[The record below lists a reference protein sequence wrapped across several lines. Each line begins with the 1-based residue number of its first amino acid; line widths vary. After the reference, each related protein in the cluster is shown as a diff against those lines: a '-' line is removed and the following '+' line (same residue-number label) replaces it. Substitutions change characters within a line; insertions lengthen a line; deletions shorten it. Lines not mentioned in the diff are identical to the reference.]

1 LVDDIWKGLG
11 EQGSF
16 QPVTEQLEWRRWCDM
31 TSCGRLFHIFT
42 TKNGRGQ
49 AY

>member
-16 QPVTEQLEWRRWCDM
+16 QPVTEQLEWRRWCDIM
-31 TSCGRLFHIFT
+31 WQSVPYLHNQKWAWSGLL
-42 TKNGRGQ
+42 
-49 AY
+49 